1 MEMAIAAIGKVIGGL
16 GLSAAGA
23 GAGAATTAATAAT
36 GATAAAGASSGALTA
51 LQGFGSALKILGTIG
66 AGMAA
71 ANESKQLA
79 TEADLQGGQEQVE
92 GQQRQ
97 NRIRREL
104 ARVLGQNDVTYA
116 AAGID
121 LSGGIAQEQATTARQ
136 RATDEITIDQRDTD
150 FRRALYR
157 QRASGY
163 RQRAR
168 SQIGGALIGALG
180 TAADFGMGVEERG

>member
-23 GAGAATTAATAAT
+23 GAGAATAATAAT

-79 TEADLQGGQEQVE
+79 TEADLQAGQEQVE

-121 LSGGIAQEQATTARQ
+121 LTGGIAQEQAGTARQ

-180 TAADFGMGVEERG
+180 TAADFGMGVGERG

>member
-1 MEMAIAAIGKVIGGL
+1 MQLAIAAIGKVIGGM
-16 GLSAAGA
+16 GLSAAGSGAAAAGTAAA
-23 GAGAATTAATAAT
+23 GATT
-36 GATAAAGASSGALTA
+36 AAGASSGALTA

-66 AGMAA
+66 AGVAA
-71 ANESKQLA
+71 ANESRQLA
-79 TEADLQGGQEQVE
+79 TEADLQAGQEQVE

-136 RATDEITIDQRDTD
+136 RATDEITIDQRDTE

-163 RQRAR
+163 RARGR

-180 TAADFGMGVEERG
+180 TAADFGMNVAERG